1 MDLSDLNSLPD
12 KVKQV
17 LEIHPNGIDILINNG
32 GISVRSDAISTTM
45 ETDIK
50 IMLVNYFGTVA
61 LSKGNFA
68 KKIRNV
74 IFLSLLSNFS
84 CATFNDKKRRRSHCL
99 HWLCTR

>member
-45 ETDIK
+45 DTDIK

-68 KKIRNV
+68 NT
-74 IFLSLLSNFS
+74 LQCDNLLSRLSIFS
-84 CATFNDKKRRRSHCL
+84 CAAFNDKKRRRSHCL
-99 HWLCTR
+99 HWLCSR